1 MQSNKNF
8 YFEFATD
15 ALISDLTQ
23 IRDGEIKLGEKIS
36 SGLPNKNTRFL
47 IIGIEE
53 SVGPMANYGLQGAE
67 YAFPSFLM
75 RFLNMQSN
83 RFLSG
88 SQITILGTI
97 KTTNKEQTISESRKT
112 IEELDRLLEEIL
124 MTYSNESITPI
135 IIGGGHNNTFPIIN
149 AISKMYKKSLFVV
162 NCDPHADCRKLE
174 GRHSGNGFSY
184 AFDKGSLSTYCPIG
198 LHKAYNSEHI
208 FTFLEQ
214 NNCYYTFFE
223 DYIKNPDGFYEDID
237 IVCDRAKNNVVGLD
251 IDLDSIA
258 FMPSSAFTPSG
269 LNLEHVR
276 YLVQKMGSLN
286 ETKYLHLTEGAAK
299 SDIEKRT
306 IGKALAYLCWDFISQ
321 KQISAGI

>member
-1 MQSNKNF
+1 M
-8 YFEFATD
+8 TD
-15 ALISDLTQ
+15 ALTATLTQ

-36 SGLPNKNTRFL
+36 TGIPNENTRFL

-53 SVGPMANYGLQGAE
+53 SIGPKANYGLQGSE
-67 YAFPSFLM
+67 NAFPSFLM

-88 SQITILGTI
+88 EQITILGTI
-97 KTTNKEQTISESRKT
+97 KTLITDLSVADSRIA
-112 IEELDRLLEEIL
+112 IEELDLLLEDIL
-124 MTYSNESITPI
+124 ATYSNENIIPI

-149 AISKMYKKSLFVV
+149 AISNIFKTPLFVV

-184 AFDKGSLSTYCPIG
+184 AFEKGSLSAYCPIG

-214 NNCYYTFFE
+214 NNCYYTYFE
-223 DYIKNPDGFYEDID
+223 DYIKNPDGFYEDLNI
-237 IVCDRAKNNVVGLD
+237 ICDRAKNKVVGLD

-269 LNLEHVR
+269 MQLEHVR
-276 YLVQKMGSLN
+276 YLVQKIGSLN
-286 ETKYLHLTEGAAK
+286 ETKYLHLTEGAAN
-299 SDIEKRT
+299 SETEKKT

-321 KQISAGI
+321 KQNA